1 MKCPNCHDRTH
12 IDVEIG
18 DGFTDND
25 TRECLNCGAVWFYS
39 ETEGH
44 FKIIKE
50 GSAALKK
57 EKTS

>member
-25 TRECLNCGAVWFYS
+25 TRECLICGAVWFYS
-39 ETEGH
+39 EAESH

-50 GSAALKK
+50 GNVAMKK
-57 EKTS
+57 EKSV

>member
-25 TRECLNCGAVWFYS
+25 TRECLICGAVWFYS
-39 ETEGH
+39 ETESH

-50 GSAALKK
+50 GNVALKK
-57 EKTS
+57 EKSV

>member
-1 MKCPNCHDRTH
+1 MKCPNCHDRKH

-25 TRECLNCGAVWFYS
+25 TRECLTCGAVWYYS
-39 ETEGH
+39 ETESH

-50 GSAALKK
+50 GNAALKK
-57 EKTS
+57 DA